1 MNSVVVVGAGLAG
14 LSAACHLVGRGYRV
28 TVLEA
33 SDRPGGRAG
42 AIEQD
47 GFTFDSGPVVLTMRG
62 LLNDAF
68 EAAGSSV
75 EDHLRLQRLDPA
87 YRARFHDGSVLHV
100 RHGHE
105 AMHDEIATHCGAAD
119 AKAFDEF
126 VVWLKALY
134 AAELPHFI
142 DANFN
147 SPLDLLRHPVAAA
160 KLLQLG
166 GFGRLGPSIEKRF
179 RDERLHRMF
188 SFQAMYAGLP
198 PALALALYAVITYM
212 DSIEGVWFPEG
223 GMRAMGPAMA
233 EAITAAGGEV
243 RCSTPVERVLRRP
256 DGSVTGVRLADG
268 SALSADAVVVTVDL
282 PVAYDTLLD
291 LQPPRVVRRKPHYSP
306 SCVVWHAG
314 LAGEPEADAVH
325 HTIHFGQQWQGAF
338 DDLMVRGTLMQ
349 DPSRF
354 VCRPSLDDRAAAPEG
369 TQTMYVLEPT
379 PNLVDGEL
387 DWGATSR
394 AAMRERLYGFVAE
407 SGYPTDVLTER
418 LVTPQ
423 DWLEQGMAAGTPF
436 ALAHTFMQT
445 GPFRPSNVR
454 REAPGLVF
462 AGSGTTPG
470 VGIPMVLISGKL
482 AAQRVDEVLR

>member
-1 MNSVVVVGAGLAG
+1 MRHVVVVGAGLAG
-14 LSAACHLVGRGYRV
+14 LSAACHLVGSGYRV

-33 SDRPGGRAG
+33 ADRPGGRAG

-62 LLNDAF
+62 LLADAIR
-68 EAAGSSV
+68 AAGSNL
-75 EDHLRLQRLDPA
+75 DDLLTLHRLDPA
-87 YRARFHDGSVLHV
+87 YRARFADGSVLHV

-105 AMHDEIATHCGAAD
+105 AMRDEIATHCGAAD
-119 AKAFDEF
+119 AKAFDAF
-126 VVWLKALY
+126 VAWLKALY
-134 AAELPHFI
+134 AAELSHFI

-147 SPLDLLRHPVAAA
+147 SPLDLLRHPGSAAR
-160 KLLQLG
+160 LLQLG

-198 PALALALYAVITYM
+198 PAQALALYAVITYM

-223 GMRAMGPAMA
+223 GMRAIGPAMA
-233 EAITAAGGEV
+233 QAVTLAGGEV

-256 DGSVTGVRLADG
+256 DGAVTGVRLADG
-268 SALSADAVVVTVDL
+268 SAISADAVVVTVDL
-282 PVAYDTLLD
+282 PVAYDSLLD
-291 LQPPRVVRRKPHYSP
+291 LDPPRLLRRRPRYSP

-314 LAGEPEADAVH
+314 VQGEPEPDAVH

-354 VCRPSLDDRAAAPEG
+354 VCRPSLDDPAAAPAG

-379 PNLVDGEL
+379 PNLADGEL
-387 DWGATSR
+387 DWTHSAR
-394 AAMRERLYGFVAE
+394 VAMRERLAGFVAGA
-407 SGYPTDVLTER
+407 GYPSEVLSEL

-423 DWLEQGMAAGTPF
+423 DWLDQGMAAGTPF
-436 ALAHTFMQT
+436 ALAHTFTQT

-454 REAPGLVF
+454 KEAPGLVF

-482 AAQRVDEVLR
+482 AAERVGEVLR